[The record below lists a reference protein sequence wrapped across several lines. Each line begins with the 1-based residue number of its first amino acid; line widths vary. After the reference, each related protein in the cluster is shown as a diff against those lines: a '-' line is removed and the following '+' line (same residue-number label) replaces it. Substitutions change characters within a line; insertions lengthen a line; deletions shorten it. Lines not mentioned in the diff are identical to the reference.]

1 MSLEIAREVLQVEAE
16 AILTVRGR
24 LDGRFVRAV
33 DLLEQCRGRIVTT
46 GMGKSGIIA
55 RKLAATFASTGSP
68 SLFMHPAEAIH
79 GDLGMLCRGDVVVA
93 LSHSGETA
101 EILRVVEY
109 LKRLEIPL
117 VVLSGS
123 PESSLGRAAEVCL
136 DAGIAREACPLG
148 LAPTAST
155 SASLALGDALAVAL
169 SVRKGFRVDD
179 FAALHPGGKLGKRFL
194 RIRDLMRTGEAVPEV
209 RLDTR
214 MRDVIFVMSDKRMG
228 VTAVTDAG
236 GVLRGA
242 ISDGDLRRLLAR
254 CPDLLDREAGS
265 CMTAEPKTVPADE
278 LATQALAIMERNRI
292 TSLFITDPAG
302 RLEGAIHLHDLWG
315 TELF

>member
-16 AILTVRGR
+16 AILTVKDR

-93 LSHSGETA
+93 LSHSGETV

-117 VVLSGS
+117 VVLSGC

-136 DAGIAREACPLG
+136 DAGVAREACPLG

-155 SASLALGDALAVAL
+155 SASLALGDALAVTL

-194 RIRDLMRTGEAVPEV
+194 RIHDLMRTGEAVPAV

-228 VTAVTDAG
+228 ITAVTDAEG
-236 GVLRGA
+236 TLRGA

-254 CPDLLDREAGS
+254 YPDLLDREAGS
-265 CMTAEPKTVPADE
+265 CMTPDPKTVPADE

-292 TSLFITDPAG
+292 TSLFITDPEG